1 MTIRIRYR
9 IPNARL
15 AAGAVSA
22 GQGGGVDQAYDGW
35 RVVSEVEFQQW
46 EADIPAPF
54 DYRSDTK
61 RPYVGSAPGR
71 SVCTGASPLA

>member
-22 GQGGGVDQAYDGW
+22 GQGRGVGQAYDGW
-35 RVVSEVEFQQW
+35 WCPSLNFSNECYPNPIVLYCQALCS
-46 EADIPAPF
+46 PF
-54 DYRSDTK
+54 YRA
-61 RPYVGSAPGR
+61 R
-71 SVCTGASPLA
+71 